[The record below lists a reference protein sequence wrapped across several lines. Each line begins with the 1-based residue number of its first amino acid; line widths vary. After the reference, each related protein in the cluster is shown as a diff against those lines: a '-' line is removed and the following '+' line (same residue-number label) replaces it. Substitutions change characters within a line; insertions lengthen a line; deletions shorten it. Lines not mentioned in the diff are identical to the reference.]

1 MSGRL
6 RVHKSFERGTA
17 GIAILFAM
25 TLGLL
30 LGCGGGSGSSSGPR
44 PNIDDLN
51 ARIARGPNATAS
63 DGVYTGGKGV
73 IVRNAFDG
81 YEENSNLAVV
91 PATFWVNDIFSPSQF
106 YPNGVPECPSS
117 NWQPPCDGGAGG
129 PSPFDYVVV
138 GYVIG
143 SQMDKV
149 IEDFQNIQEPTYS
162 KGTFYAMDS
171 NASDQRCRYEPQFE
185 PAYNYTC
192 RSFDGAVAG
201 TLYCPGNQQPC
212 TWKADP
218 TQKGPGQ
225 YVPSEGGGRGCHAS
239 PNQSE
244 FVFDQTQTPPGAS
257 FFLTQDEACQC
268 PASQGDAFKVI
279 ENGWEQWVN
288 SFVQSTNAGWVTGPS
303 KPSWALDLTACWHDN
318 VRDMINLQNWI
329 YFDRLKWSNQTVPIT
344 DWTSRPPDSLRAFW
358 GWNEIPVDR
367 LVVSNRANWDAVV
380 IKLPAQACPNNASA
394 ATLSCVQDLNKATY
408 GLKSQLDKWYSQW
421 YLSDGDP
428 VVLAREFDDG
438 SGSNNFTRE
447 FFCDNYQGGGYRI
460 VSDPGADLNCYIERT
475 N

>member
-51 ARIARGPNATAS
+51 ARIARSPNATAL

-73 IVRNAFDG
+73 IVRNALDG
-81 YEENSNLAVV
+81 FEENSNLVVV

-117 NWQPPCDGGAGG
+117 SWPGCPGGAAG
-129 PSPFDYVVV
+129 PSPFNYVGV

-149 IEDFQNIQEPTYS
+149 IEDFQNIQEPGYN
-162 KGTFYAMDS
+162 KGTFYAVDS
-171 NASDQRCRYEPQFE
+171 NSVDQRCRYEPQGL
-185 PAYNYTC
+185 PNYNYTC
-192 RSFDGAVAG
+192 RNAQGTLAG
-201 TLYCPGNQQPC
+201 TLLCSADQPC
-212 TWKADP
+212 TWTTDSV
-218 TQKGPGQ
+218 QRGPGQ

-239 PNQSE
+239 PDQSQ
-244 FVFDQTQTPPGAS
+244 FVFDQTETPPGAS
-257 FFLTQDEACQC
+257 LDLTQDPACQC
-268 PASQGDAFKVI
+268 PASPGNASKVVD
-279 ENGWEQWVN
+279 NGWDQWVTT
-288 SFVQSTNAGWVTGPS
+288 FVQSTNGGWGTGAS

-329 YFDRLKWSNQTVPIT
+329 YFDRLDWSNQTVPIT
-344 DWTSRPPDSLRAFW
+344 NWAANPPDSLRPFW

-367 LVVSNRANWDAVV
+367 LVVSNRAYWDAVV

-394 ATLSCVQDLNKATY
+394 ATLSCVVDLNNAQY
-408 GLKSQLDKWYSQW
+408 GLKPQLDAWYSNG

-428 VVLAREFDDG
+428 VVLVREFAD
-438 SGSNNFTRE
+438 GSNNFSRE
-447 FFCDNYQGGGYRI
+447 FFCENYQGGGYRI
-460 VSDPGADLNCYIERT
+460 VSDPGADLNCYIERA